1 MSKDHK
7 GRNQPSKPSAQK
19 AGAAGPAPSIKAL
32 LMSFDGIDEAE
43 LEDAEPDESGDGIL
57 PAAISVGL
65 TPDATGFHMLEF
77 LAWAVSD
84 MESAGAS
91 VHLHLESPPPWLNEP
106 GRSLVA
112 SIYVN
117 PRTDECSLEQALDEV
132 RDEIDEMTA
141 FLQETYEEYWPQCRP
156 KV

>member
-1 MSKDHK
+1 MSKSSPRPGQGKPK
-7 GRNQPSKPSAQK
+7 GPQGAQ
-19 AGAAGPAPSIKAL
+19 GANATPSIKDV
-32 LMSFDGIDEAE
+32 LMTFEGVDEAE
-43 LEDAEPDESGDGIL
+43 LEDAEPDEDGESII

-65 TPDATGFHMLEF
+65 RPDATGFHMLEF

-91 VHLHLESPPPWLNEP
+91 VHLHLESPPPWLNQP

-117 PRTDECSLEQALDEV
+117 PRSDECSLDQALQEV
-132 RDEIDEMTA
+132 QEEIDDMTA
-141 FLQETYEEYWPQCRP
+141 FLSETYEEYWPQCRP
-156 KV
+156 K